1 MMVNPVFKISM
12 ITFPSKQPFVATTIF
27 TKMSQMASD
36 EGALNLAQG
45 FPSFDCSEALQ
56 DLVKF
61 YSKGHNQ
68 YAPMAGVP
76 VLKSSIAAKTESFY
90 GISLDANTEVT
101 VVSGATE
108 AIFASIHCCVF
119 PGDEVIMFDPSYD
132 AYDPIVRLAG
142 GIPVH
147 ISLKAS
153 NGYRIDWDELA
164 RNITPKTKAIMVNS
178 PHNPTGSIW
187 DPSDL
192 IAFANVIKGTQILIV
207 SDEVYEHIVFD
218 GASHA
223 SVLSHP
229 ELRKRSFVCGS
240 FGKTFHVTG
249 WKMGYC
255 LAPPFL
261 TAEFRKLHQW
271 VTFSSA
277 TPLQYALAEYLK
289 DPNNYLPLSSF
300 YQKKRDLFAS
310 FFVNSKWK
318 ILPSHGSFFQC
329 LDYSA
334 ISNEKDVDLAD
345 RYTKEL
351 KVAAIPVSVF
361 YEKPPE
367 DKILRFCFAKDDAM
381 LEEAARKLAAL

>member
-1 MMVNPVFKISM
+1 M

-45 FPSFDCSEALQ
+45 FPSFDCSEGLQ
-56 DLVKF
+56 DLLRF

-90 GISLDANTEVT
+90 GISLDANSEVT

-147 ISLKAS
+147 IPLNSS
-153 NGYRIDWDELA
+153 TGFSIDWEELS
-164 RNITPKTKAIMVNS
+164 RKITSKTRAIMVNS
-178 PHNPTGSIW
+178 PHNPTGSVW
-187 DPSDL
+187 SMEDL
-192 IAFANVIKGTQILIV
+192 DAFAEVVKGTNILIV
-207 SDEVYEHIVFD
+207 SGEVYEHIVFD
-218 GASHA
+218 GGQHA
-223 SVLSHP
+223 SVLLHP
-229 ELRKRSFVCGS
+229 ELRQRSFVCGS
-240 FGKTFHVTG
+240 FGKTYHITG

-255 LAPPFL
+255 LAPPYL
-261 TAEFRKLHQW
+261 TQEFRKLHQW

-289 DPNNYLPLSSF
+289 TPAHYLGLSSF
-300 YQKKRDLFAS
+300 YQQKRDLFAS
-310 FFVNSKWK
+310 YFKDSRWK

-329 LDYSA
+329 LDYA
-334 ISNEKDVDLAD
+334 EISNESDVDLAV
-345 RYTKEL
+345 RLTKEL
-351 KVAAIPVSVF
+351 KVASIPVSVF

-367 DKILRFCFAKDDAM
+367 DRILRFCFAKNDDV
-381 LEEAARKLAAL
+381 LREAAQKLSAL